1 MGTVKRLTAKASLQ
15 RPIKDQILHVSEMFK
30 FCKEKILGIT
40 FNLIMKDSMHD
51 VREHLSKR
59 YVAAETL
66 PGTRSF
72 HQFTPISQT
81 TIGVKRVS
89 EDSTYEKEFDFV
101 NAPRPSLNLSEL
113 SVSSFTVALYDRKH
127 WVGMVT
133 DIDADHQEVLITFM
147 HPPCPTASF
156 TWPSREDILWVPI
169 TDVILKIAAPS
180 FSTSSGRKYLL
191 AAKDS
196 SRIDN
201 LMKT

>member
-1 MGTVKRLTAKASLQ
+1 MKRLTAKASLQ

-133 DIDADHQEVLITFM
+133 DIDADHQDYLYAPTLSNCFIYMAIERGHIVGANHRCNPQDCRTFLFHIIWSQVL
-147 HPPCPTASF
+147 ASC
-156 TWPSREDILWVPI
+156 
-169 TDVILKIAAPS
+169 
-180 FSTSSGRKYLL
+180 
-191 AAKDS
+191 
-196 SRIDN
+196 
-201 LMKT
+201 